1 MTIRSLRLL
10 LLIITGILV
19 AATTANAAPAD
30 LDPSFGS
37 GGVVTLPA
45 VVSST
50 LIDQGSQAD
59 GKIVFGYKRDSD
71 GIPELLRMNPDGSV
85 DSSFG
90 TAGKF
95 ALPLAGG
102 TVASVE
108 AVVPLSTG
116 RILVG
121 GTTTIAAVE
130 RMIVWAVTPTGAL
143 DTSFNGGVGYR
154 VLPAA
159 GTDGNSTSDIGVQ
172 PDGDIAVVGSVT
184 IGGIEGVILQFVTPS
199 GVAGAST
206 TKVLSDDM
214 AATSVAI
221 QPSGDIVVG
230 SVAVTP
236 SDNVGVTQRFTAAGI
251 WDGAFASS
259 GFALFGFAIP
269 IVSQVYSVLSRP
281 DGSLVSLGHVGYA
294 STLQSLSAN
303 GMPDGAVDPYGIT
316 RVLGPN
322 PASVFTS
329 GALAGS
335 GRTFAVGI
343 TTNVGTVN
351 APFMARFEASG
362 ALDPTFPAAPL
373 AGVSEM
379 STGAAAA
386 VQADGR
392 YLVTHV
398 VNATGQLKVA
408 RLMGDY
414 VAPPPPPAPLQVK
427 FKKIKSSQTAS
438 KFRKFSGTASGAG
451 LAKVQIAI
459 LKVDS
464 KLLKKSKKC
473 KFVKSSSGAT
483 KTFKAVKSK
492 CTPTTFLNA
501 KGTTGW
507 SYSLKKSLPPGK
519 YKLYARASGAG
530 GATSPV
536 ISKSLTLKKK
546 K

>member
-1 MTIRSLRLL
+1 MVTKSFRLL
-10 LLIITGILV
+10 LLTTLALLASV
-19 AATTANAAPAD
+19 SAAGAAPAD

-45 VVSST
+45 IVSST
-50 LIDQGSQAD
+50 LIDQGLQSD
-59 GKIVFGYKRDSD
+59 GKVVFGYERDVDSM
-71 GIPELLRMNPDGSV
+71 PELMRINPDGSV

-95 ALPLAGG
+95 APPLAGG
-102 TVASVE
+102 TAAEVE

-130 RMIVWAVTPTGAL
+130 RMIVWAVTPAGTL
-143 DTSFNGGVGYR
+143 DTSFNGGVGY
-154 VLPAA
+154 VVFTAV
-159 GTDGNSTSDIGVQ
+159 GTDGNATADIGVQ

-184 IGGIEGVILQFVTPS
+184 IGGIEGAILRLLSST
-199 GVAGAST
+199 GVVGAST

-214 AATSVAI
+214 APTSVAM
-221 QPSGDIVVG
+221 QANGDIVFG

-236 SDNVGVTQRFTAAGI
+236 GDTVGVTQRFTAAGV
-251 WDGAFASS
+251 WDATFASS
-259 GFALFGFAIP
+259 GFALFGFAVP
-269 IVSQVYSVLSRP
+269 IVSQVYSVLARP
-281 DGSLVSLGHVGYA
+281 DGSLVSLGHVGFA
-294 STLQSLSAN
+294 STLQSLGSSGVPSNAI
-303 GMPDGAVDPYGIT
+303 DPFGIT

-322 PASVFTS
+322 SASVFIS
-329 GALAGS
+329 GALVGN
-335 GRTFAVGI
+335 GRTLAVGI
-343 TTNVGTVN
+343 TTNVGTIN
-351 APFMARFEASG
+351 SPFVARFEASG
-362 ALDPTFPAAPL
+362 ALDPTFAAGAL
-373 AGVSEM
+373 AAGSE
-379 STGAAAA
+379 SATASGAA

-398 VNATGQLKVA
+398 VNSTGQLKVA

-414 VAPPPPPAPLQVK
+414 VAPPVEPLKVK
-427 FKKIKSSQTAS
+427 FKTIKSSQTAS
-438 KFRKFSGTASGAG
+438 KFKKFSGTASGAG

-483 KTFKAVKSK
+483 KTFKAVNGK
-492 CTPTTFLNA
+492 CTPSAFLNA

-530 GATSPV
+530 GATSS
-536 ISKSLTLKKK
+536 IINKSLTLKK
-546 K
+546 

>member
-19 AATTANAAPAD
+19 AAGTANAAPAD

-45 VVSST
+45 VVNST
-50 LIDQGSQAD
+50 LIDQGSQTD

-130 RMIVWAVTPTGAL
+130 RMVVWAVTPTGTL

-154 VLPAA
+154 VLPVA

-184 IGGIEGVILQFVTPS
+184 IGGIEGVILQFVTAS

-206 TKVLSDDM
+206 TKVLSDHS

-236 SDNVGVTQRFTAAGI
+236 SDNVGVTQRFTAAGV

-281 DGSLVSLGHVGYA
+281 DGSLVALGHVGYA

-303 GMPDGAVDPYGIT
+303 GMPSGAIDPYGIT

-322 PASVFTS
+322 SASVFTS
-329 GALAGS
+329 GALAGN

-386 VQADGR
+386 VQADGK

-398 VNATGQLKVA
+398 VNSTGQLKVA
-408 RLMGDY
+408 RIMGDY
-414 VAPPPPPAPLQVK
+414 VAPPVEPLRIK
-427 FKKIKSSQTAS
+427 FKTIKSTQTAS
-438 KFRKFSGTASGAG
+438 KFKKFSGTASGAG

-530 GATSPV
+530 GATSSI